1 LEKFNLQQRLVREF
15 AKYIQ
20 TWLVSI
26 KRTKAVEPWTVSYH
40 SARWHFPN
48 TQLSFFIAPLEYFD
62 TQEAF
67 ALTLM
72 EIYGMVPLHRNDENR
87 SFILVQEYHKSIAQ
101 FSKTIGREL
110 ENRLKK
116 TVYKS
121 IERYLKL
128 FSGPLQVMK
137 KREKKLLDYDS
148 VRGMKDRG
156 DTVRKRPV

>member
-1 LEKFNLQQRLVREF
+1 LDFKEF
-15 AKYIQ
+15 
-20 TWLVSI
+20 
-26 KRTKAVEPWTVSYH
+26 
-40 SARWHFPN
+40 
-48 TQLSFFIAPLEYFD
+48 FD

-67 ALTLM
+67 AITLAD
-72 EIYGMVPLHRNDENR
+72 IYGMVPIHRSKENQ
-87 SFILVQEYHKSIAQ
+87 SLILVQEFHKNLAQ

-121 IERYLKL
+121 IERFLKL

-137 KREKKLLDYDS
+137 KREKKLLDYDN

-156 DTVRKRPV
+156 ETVRRCK